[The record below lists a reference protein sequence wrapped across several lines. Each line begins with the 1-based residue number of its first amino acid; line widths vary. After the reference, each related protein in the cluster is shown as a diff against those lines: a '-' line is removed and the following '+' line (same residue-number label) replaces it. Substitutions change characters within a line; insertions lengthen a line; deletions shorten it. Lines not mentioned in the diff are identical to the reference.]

1 MGRYGSLPTDLSS
14 IGLWAVLGLLWG
26 RYVFVMGSLWVCAHR
41 SVLHRVLGCYGLLWA
56 VMGSLWVRYGFVMG
70 RYGSVPTDLY
80 SIGFLPLENGV
91 HAVEVRLN
99 GRHVPGSPFNVRV
112 GEQSHDADPA
122 LVTAYGAGL
131 LGGVTGMG
139 GGGNGAG
146 GAGGDVM
153 EGCGWGERGV

>member
-1 MGRYGSLPTDLSS
+1 MGSLCVRYG
-14 IGLWAVLGLLWG
+14 A
-26 RYVFVMGSLWVCAHR
+26 LWVCAHR

-56 VMGSLWVRYGFVMG
+56 VMGSLWVRYGVVMG
-70 RYGSVPTDLY
+70 RYGSVPPDLY

-131 LGGVTGMG
+131 QGGVTGMG
-139 GGGNGAG
+139 GG
-146 GAGGDVM
+146 
-153 EGCGWGERGV
+153 EWGWGGWGGCDGGTWMWGTGGVGEYLRVPMGIREYL